1 MSKFH
6 GEVSHRDG
14 LNNFLAQKGDN
25 SQHDIQMHRGAQ
37 NKHRRQRRSHGDL
50 TRVSRLFMG
59 EGLGL
64 WLTKQIKKLR
74 SNETKELDEI
84 PLKFGKQP
92 LLIDVTNFICRKEYC

>member
-1 MSKFH
+1 
-6 GEVSHRDG
+6 
-14 LNNFLAQKGDN
+14 
-25 SQHDIQMHRGAQ
+25 
-37 NKHRRQRRSHGDL
+37 
-50 TRVSRLFMG
+50 MG

-92 LLIDVTNFICRKEYC
+92 LLIDVTNFPCRKEYC